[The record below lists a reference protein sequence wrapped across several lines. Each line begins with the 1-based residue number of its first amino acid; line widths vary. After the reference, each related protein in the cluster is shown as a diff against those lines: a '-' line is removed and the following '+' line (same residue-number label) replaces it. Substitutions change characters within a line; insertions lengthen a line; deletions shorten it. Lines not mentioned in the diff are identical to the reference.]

1 MLWLS
6 SFRYLA
12 KHPWQTGLS
21 ILGVALGVA
30 VVVAMDLANQS
41 AKRAFNL
48 SADAVAGRSTHRII
62 GGPNGIA
69 NELYRELKT
78 TAGIPDMAPAI
89 EGYATVASDDGPSSS
104 QHAGTRLQI
113 LGLDPFAERPF
124 RPYLGTQTTD
134 LSAFITTPNAVLMS
148 EATADS
154 IGIAPGDEL
163 VISVAGIRHS
173 VTLAGTIRPAD
184 KVSRQALEGMIV
196 ADIATAQDLI
206 GSLDGISRI
215 DVIVPDG
222 PAGILAIS
230 KIEDLLPPGVKLER
244 TAARAAS
251 VDQLTR
257 AFEVNLTALS
267 LLALLVGTFLI
278 YNSIT
283 FSVVMRRNMIG
294 TLRGI
299 GVTRQQIFT
308 LIVTEALLIGLVSSA
323 IGIVLGILLGKG
335 LVGVVT
341 RTINDLFFVVSVR
354 DLAIPASVLI
364 KGGVIG
370 VIATLIAAIGPAIEA
385 TQVSPR
391 AAMSRSS
398 IEARWRSFAPY
409 SAIGGFVL
417 LLVGLGV
424 LIIPTRSLVV
434 SFGGLLGIL
443 LGFALLVP
451 PVTILLLK
459 GLAPASRRPAGMMAS
474 MAARG
479 VSSSISRTAVAIA
492 SLTIAVSIT
501 VGIGTMVQS
510 FRGTVERWLDTTL
523 AADIYISPPS
533 LVSSQV
539 SATVRPE
546 VLEKLLA
553 IPGIE
558 SRTTFRS
565 VQVDSTKG
573 PVSLVA
579 LDTDLPTFSKP
590 RRFKQGDPTDI
601 WEAFQRGDT
610 VIVSE
615 PLAYHRNLEVGSTVT
630 LSTNQGDTDF
640 RVAGIYFDYSSSQG
654 VVMMARGVYDR
665 YWSDRGVSSM
675 SIYAAPDTDIG
686 AMLRDLQQAAGGQQE
701 LRIRSNADLREAS
714 LQVFDRS
721 FAITSVMRI
730 LAIIVAFV
738 GVLSALM
745 AMQLE
750 RRRELGTL
758 RALGFTQGQVWG
770 LITFQTGLMGLIAG
784 ILSIPIGLALASG
797 LIFVVNRRS
806 FGWSMDMQIFPDVL
820 LQAVGLSLIAAL
832 LAGVYPAIRMAL
844 SSTAESLREE

>member
-12 KHPWQTGLS
+12 RHPWQTGLS

-48 SADAVAGRSTHRII
+48 STDAVAGRSTHRII
-62 GGPNGIA
+62 GGPGGIP

-78 TAGIPDMAPAI
+78 RAGMPGMAPVV
-89 EGYATVASDDGPSSS
+89 EGYTTVASDNGPVISK
-104 QHAGTRLQI
+104 HVGTRLQI
-113 LGLDPFAERPF
+113 LGLDPFAEQPF
-124 RPYLGTQTTD
+124 RPYLGTQTAD
-134 LSAFITTPNAVLMS
+134 LSAFITTPNAILMS
-148 EATADS
+148 QATADS
-154 IGIAPGDEL
+154 IGMTPGDEI
-163 VISVAGIRHS
+163 VISIAGIRHRVS
-173 VTLAGTIRPAD
+173 LAGTIQAAD
-184 KVSRQALEGMIV
+184 RVSRQALEGMIV
-196 ADIATAQDLI
+196 ADIATAQELV
-206 GSLDGISRI
+206 GSLNSISRI

-222 PAGILAIS
+222 PIGVQTVG
-230 KIEDLLPPGVKLER
+230 KIKALLPPGVKLER
-244 TAARAAS
+244 TAARADS

-257 AFEVNLTALS
+257 AYEVNLTALS

-308 LIVTEALLIGLVSSA
+308 LIISEALLVGLISSA

-354 DLAIPASVLI
+354 DLAIPGSVLI
-364 KGGVIG
+364 KGGVMG
-370 VIATLIAAIGPAIEA
+370 VVTTLIAAIGPAIEA

-398 IEARWRSFAPY
+398 IEARWRSLVPY
-409 SAIGGFVL
+409 SAISGTFL

-424 LIIPTRSLVV
+424 LIVPTRSLVI

-443 LGFALLVP
+443 LGFSLLVP

-459 GLAPASRRPAGMMAS
+459 GLAPASRRPMGMMVS
-474 MAARG
+474 MAAKG
-479 VSSSISRTAVAIA
+479 VSASLSRTGVAIA

-539 SATVRPE
+539 RATVRPE
-546 VLEKLLA
+546 VLDKLLA
-553 IPGIE
+553 LPGIE
-558 SRTTFRS
+558 SHTTFRS
-565 VQVDSTKG
+565 VQVDSTMG
-573 PVSLVA
+573 PVRLVA
-579 LDTDLPTFSKP
+579 LDTDLPTFNKP
-590 RRFKQGDPTDI
+590 RRFKEGDPTDI
-601 WEAFQRGDT
+601 WEAFQRGNT

-615 PLAYHRNLEVGSTVT
+615 PLAYHRSLKVGSTVT

-665 YWSDRGVSSM
+665 FWSDRGVSSI
-675 SIYAAPDTDIG
+675 SIYTAPDTDIRN
-686 AMLRDLQQAAGGQQE
+686 MLRDLQEAAGDQQE
-701 LRIRSNADLREAS
+701 LRVRSNADLREAS

-721 FAITSVMRI
+721 FTITSVMRI
-730 LAIIVAFV
+730 LAVIVAFV

-745 AMQLE
+745 AMQME

-758 RALGFTQGQVWG
+758 RALGFTQRQVWG
-770 LITFQTGLMGLIAG
+770 LITSQTGLMGLIAG

-806 FGWSMDMQIFPDVL
+806 FGWSMDMQIFPDIL
-820 LQAVGLSLIAAL
+820 LQAVGLSLLAAL